1 MIKPSPLRCRTGF
14 VTGILILIATAPLK
28 GELEP
33 VWPPSLEDSQVF
45 ITYGELRR
53 LTEQAAAANKAPPPP
68 PGPPV
73 AACLTQV
80 QYKLSFENNTPQL
93 TATFT
98 AENLTNGWA
107 SVPLGAFEAAAL
119 DVVPPETRL
128 ARVEGQVLL
137 MLEKPGRVAFT
148 LQLAPA
154 VDGSFE
160 IHPPVQAALGSLE
173 VDTPP
178 TEHLLHLRQADGAA
192 SRLEQSGLI
201 RLPQGPLRLALSR
214 RDEPLAAGLAQ
225 DTAIITEAMF
235 QTQIAQDGAQLTTVT
250 LKLEHESA
258 SGLALTLPTGAEMLR
273 CAVQGKPS
281 QTQDNAAGGL
291 QLSLPAPESGK
302 EQAPGTTEVV
312 FSYFLQGSALHA
324 AEGELDLSLPH
335 TPLLIRR
342 MDWTVELPEGLE
354 LSAQGNVEL
363 QAAPA
368 PQRHVLQ
375 LHRRLCRDNLTQA
388 RITYRKPNLNA
399 R

>member
-1 MIKPSPLRCRTGF
+1 

-33 VWPPSLEDSQVF
+33 AWPPSMEDSQVF

-119 DVVPPETRL
+119 DAVPPETRL
-128 ARVEGQVLL
+128 ARVEGQVML
-137 MLEKPGRVAFT
+137 MLEKPGRVTFT

-178 TEHLLHLRQADGAA
+178 AEHLLHLQQADGAQ

-214 RDEPLAAGLAQ
+214 RDEPLAGGLAQ

-281 QTQDNAAGGL
+281 PTQDNTAGGL

-302 EQAPGTTEVV
+302 EQATGATEVV

-324 AEGELDLSLPH
+324 AEGELDLSLPR

-342 MDWTVELPEGLE
+342 LDWTVELPEGLE

>member
-178 TEHLLHLRQADGAA
+178 AEHLLHLRQADGAA

-214 RDEPLAAGLAQ
+214 RDEPLAGGLAQ

-250 LKLEHESA
+250 LRLEHESA

-281 QTQDNAAGGL
+281 PTQDNAAGGL

-302 EQAPGTTEVV
+302 EQAPGATEVV

-324 AEGELDLSLPH
+324 AEGELDLSLPR

-342 MDWTVELPEGLE
+342 LDWTVELPEGLE